1 MNNRTQLLVISTML
15 ILGATLALVA
25 LFLAMGG

>member
-1 MNNRTQLLVISTML
+1 MINRAQLLWIATML

-25 LFLAMGG
+25 LFVKGL